1 MRRFGRCTRS
11 TPATSPDKFNVAA
24 APFASPARPVSVY
37 PAAQT
42 LRSGAPASCV
52 ESAPTLRSTAP
63 AKRST
68 ILEFNP
74 AACAYTSP
82 DKLSKAARA
91 AAAPLLGKLSH
102 HSYTSPRSV
111 LSADL
116 HSVRA

>member
-1 MRRFGRCTRS
+1 
-11 TPATSPDKFNVAA
+11 SPDKFNVAA

-42 LRSGAPASCV
+42 LRSGAPASCF

-74 AACAYTSP
+74 ATCAYTSP

-91 AAAPLLGKLSH
+91 ASASLLGKLSNQ
-102 HSYTSPRSV
+102 SYKSTRSV
-111 LSADL
+111 SGLDL
-116 HSVRA
+116 ARVRACP